1 MLFGI
6 STKKKNNMP
15 SSMIRYILIVLCT
28 GMVSGCATSIPAAP
42 KDQRAE
48 YDPWEPLNRRISAFN
63 DNVDKV
69 TFKPLAKGYEA
80 IFPSPIRRG
89 INNFSRNLAIPL
101 SIINNFLQGKARNG
115 FSETGRFLANTTLGI
130 GGLVDVG
137 AGLGLDPHREDF
149 GQTLAAWGVPDGP
162 YVVIPILG
170 PRTFRDATMVPLNFA
185 ADPLIY
191 MKHDRTRQSIYLV
204 RAVDLRAQLFT
215 AEKLIEDSFDRYLS
229 IRESYLQNRQFL
241 IYDGDPPEDDD
252 FYDDFE
258 EDFEDE

>member
-1 MLFGI
+1 
-6 STKKKNNMP
+6 MP
-15 SSMIRYILIVLCT
+15 SSRIQHTLLMVLLVS
-28 GMVSGCATSIPAAP
+28 MVSGCATNIPAAP
-42 KDQRAE
+42 KEQRAE

-80 IFPSPIRRG
+80 VFPSPVRRG

-137 AGLGLDPHREDF
+137 SGLGLDPHREDF

-191 MKHDRTRQSIYLV
+191 MKHDRTRRSIYLV

-215 AEKLIEDSFDRYLS
+215 AEQLIEDSFDRYLS